1 MTSTTRLLFGKR
13 IIAVGVTVSEREA
26 GVGAGAGV
34 GVGVGA
40 GAGVAVG
47 TGLGVGVTGEEPP
60 HETTRRPPRTINA
73 ICRITP
79 LVYRP

>member
-34 GVGVGA
+34 FDE
-40 GAGVAVG
+40 
-47 TGLGVGVTGEEPP
+47 LPPP
-60 HETTRRPPRTINA
+60 HETAVQGRDNNNSTRMRPMN
-73 ICRITP
+73 
-79 LVYRP
+79 